1 MKTVVLIVSL
11 IFSTIAW
18 AADPPAATTQ
28 QPAAMAAGEVRKVD
42 KDQGKVTIRHEP
54 LTNLGM
60 PAMTMVFRVKD
71 PAMLNEVKEGDRIRF
86 AAERVNGAITVT
98 QWEPVK

>member
-1 MKTVVLIVSL
+1 MKILVLITGL
-11 IFSTIAW
+11 ILSTVAW
-18 AADPPAATTQ
+18 AADPPVATTQ

-71 PAMLNEVKEGDRIRF
+71 PAMLDEVKEGDRIRF
-86 AAERVNGAITVT
+86 VAERVNGAITVT
-98 QWEPVK
+98 QWEPAK

>member
-1 MKTVVLIVSL
+1 MNIFVLIAGL
-11 IFSTIAW
+11 LCSTVAW

-71 PAMLNEVKEGDRIRF
+71 PSMVDQVKEGDRIRF
-86 AAERVNGAITVT
+86 VAERVNGAITVT